1 MGSKDEAAVRAPF
14 PDSGGLFQ
22 SLDFEL
28 SAADVSM
35 LNYDGDRGVII
46 GSTECG
52 SCIEAAE
59 EFLLLSWSGH
69 DSSTTSRI

>member
-22 SLDFEL
+22 SLESEL

-35 LNYDGDRGVII
+35 LDYDGDRGVII
-46 GSTECG
+46 GDDVVPARMRS
-52 SCIEAAE
+52 SDA
-59 EFLLLSWSGH
+59 FL
-69 DSSTTSRI
+69 